1 MQAKTHIGVCTATST
16 KKGKKRRKNHT
27 NFPKGRQ
34 AGSTAFCP
42 RSYHGEGTVTQ

>member
-34 AGSTAFCP
+34 ADRKHYLLP
-42 RSYHGEGTVTQ
+42 QVLPW